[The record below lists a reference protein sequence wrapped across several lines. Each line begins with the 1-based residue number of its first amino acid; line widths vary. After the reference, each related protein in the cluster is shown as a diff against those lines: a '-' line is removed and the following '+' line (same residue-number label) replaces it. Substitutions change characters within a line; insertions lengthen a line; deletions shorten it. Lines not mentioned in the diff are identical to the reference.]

1 MVVDE
6 LDTVRI
12 HDGLRQI
19 DRFFLNNSSRIRE
32 HWVELFDS
40 NINGV
45 LRPISFEQ
53 VARTR
58 G

>member
-19 DRFFLNNSSRIRE
+19 DLFFLNNRAEFANIR
-32 HWVELFDS
+32 LNS
-40 NINGV
+40 LI
-45 LRPISFEQ
+45 Q
-53 VARTR
+53 T
-58 G
+58 